1 MTSSAFDR
9 LVLGLT
15 GAGLDPTRDELADA
29 LWLGA
34 HLARVER
41 CTVAAAGAS
50 PPAPAPPRDDRRP
63 TETPP
68 PPPTSG
74 EPPPAEPQAELYA
87 RRPPAREPAAGPPD
101 TPATGP
107 ATGPA
112 AGETRVPGAPAL
124 PDALL
129 LGRALRPLLRRV
141 PSRIQWTLDAPAT
154 VERIAEQ
161 RLWIPVFRPRQERW
175 LSLALVVD
183 DHSSMRVWEPAIAE
197 LRRLLE
203 RHGAFA
209 DVRLWRLTAADGPDQ
224 SAAGPAPAVVLRDE
238 RGHAC
243 RRPGELHDAAGRRA
257 IWVLTDCIAP
267 YWRHNDRL
275 LDLLHRWGA
284 GNPLALVQLLPRRL
298 WSRTILRTA
307 PLVRLSAGR
316 PGLPTAALA
325 GAACARG
332 TLSLPVLTL
341 DPAALADWA
350 AVTAGRP
357 RVSTLGVALDALW
370 TAPAAP
376 APSPRPEEARARLS
390 AFQGEAS
397 PQAQQLAAVFCT
409 IPLTLPIMRLAQQT
423 LASATRLTH
432 LAEVLLSGLIGRA
445 DRDLEAGRRAS
456 DPLQVPFD
464 FLPGVREALLRDL
477 PEPQVEAWAR
487 QMAQTVEQR
496 LGQGHEFLALYRDP
510 RGDPQ
515 AAAGHRIDD
524 RAIPFVRMRIA
535 VLRRLGGTYGEWA
548 DAFSGVVERWERG
561 RVEPEPAVDEPD
573 RERAPDGPTPFRD
586 PFTDGSGEAPE
597 MIWLP
602 GGTFRMGSPAGVG
615 VENEQPAHDVTLSH
629 YAVGKYP
636 VTVGEFRRF
645 CAATGYRTEAELG
658 GGASVRDK
666 GKWGTKEDASW
677 ENPYFAQDDR
687 HPVVCISWS
696 DAQAYCDWLSRETGQ
711 TYGLLSE
718 AQWEHACRAGSVTRY
733 CFGDDEGQL
742 GDYAWYNR
750 NADDGTHP
758 VGEKRGNAW
767 GLHDLHGNVWEWCR
781 DWYSGD
787 YYQQFVGSAVRTDA
801 PEVTA
806 AHGPHSGPYG
816 ASQSTRTTA
825 SGAAVAAS
833 SGEQSLATDPSG
845 PETGSSRVMRGGSW
859 LDTADLCRSAYRD
872 RRGPSYRY
880 YSLGFRL
887 SRTGPLHSYPFTLVP
902 REPEPEPKPD
912 PIPNLRDPLPDG
924 TQGPAMVWLP
934 GGTFTMGQDD
944 SPYDDEK
951 PAHPVRVGAFSIGQ
965 YPVTFAEYDRFC
977 AAMGRETP
985 QDQGWGRDR
994 QPAINVSWDEAQAY
1008 CVWLSGE
1015 TGETYRLATEAEWE
1029 YACRAGSQTRWSYG
1043 DEESRLGDYAWFSK
1057 NSGRK
1062 THPVGEKLPNA
1073 WHLHD
1078 MHGNVWEWCQDWYS
1092 DDAYSQ
1098 HIGSSSQTTGA
1109 EDTTSVTPQRGPSN
1123 LSIDPYRKKEE
1134 LETINLDQLQLIG
1147 IEAKDDIA
1155 WGLMRTLKGDVH
1167 RVRVGNYMG
1176 LNNGQITLITEKSI
1190 TLTEAVL
1197 DKTRGWIERQAT
1209 IQVVQSGT
1217 SRVMRGGAWDRSGD
1231 ICRSAYRGFRMPS
1244 GRNQFL
1250 GFRVSR
1256 SGPWAAIPPS
1266 QGTER
1271 FRSEP
1276 PRWTRHSPCAEAP
1289 PQPSDPPA
1297 KRSFAPYEVFRDPLE
1312 ISGQDGATAV
1322 TAAPEMVY
1330 LPGGTFQMGDEQG
1343 GSDERP
1349 VHPVSVPAF
1358 AMGRTPVTWGEYLR
1372 FCEATDSHWPE
1383 WLKKG
1388 SQYHLE
1394 TGKDD
1399 YYAKRG
1405 IGREA
1410 LDLPVVGIG
1419 WEDARAY
1426 CEWLSAHTDERYALP
1441 TEAQWEYACRAGT
1454 ATRWCCGD
1462 DAAGMADYAWFTEN
1476 AGGRLHSVGQK
1487 RANLSGLYDMH
1498 GNVWEWCAD
1507 WYAPGYYRHLTLRAT
1522 AGSSAEQAA
1531 RSGQQRASGQR
1542 HAASA
1547 PAIDASDAATDA
1559 SGVQQPASERPSGP
1573 KSGSVRVVRG
1583 GAWDGTAD
1591 NCRSAYRSGRRPSN
1605 RLCYLG
1611 FRLARIV

>member
-1 MTSSAFDR
+1 MTPSAFDR

-15 GAGLDPTRDELADA
+15 GAGLDPTRDALADA

-34 HLARVER
+34 YIARVER

-63 TETPP
+63 AEPPP

-74 EPPPAEPQAELYA
+74 EPPPGAEPQAELYA
-87 RRPPAREPAAGPPD
+87 RRPPARERAARPPD

-112 AGETRVPGAPAL
+112 AGETRVPGVPAL

-209 DVRLWRLTAADGPDQ
+209 DVRLWRLTAGDGPDQ
-224 SAAGPAPAVVLRDE
+224 PAAGPAPAVVLRDE
-238 RGHAC
+238 RGRAC

-284 GNPLALVQLLPRRL
+284 GNPLALVQMLPRRL
-298 WSRTILRTA
+298 WGRTILRAA
-307 PLVRLSAGR
+307 PLVRLCAGR
-316 PGLPTAALA
+316 PGLPTAALG

-341 DPAALADWA
+341 DPAALAEWA

-487 QMAQTVEQR
+487 QMARTVEQR

-510 RGDPQ
+510 RADPQ

-561 RVEPEPAVDEPD
+561 RSAPEIAVGESD
-573 RERAPDGPTPFRD
+573 RERPPDGPILFRD
-586 PFTDGSGEAPE
+586 RFKDDSGDGPE
-597 MIWLP
+597 MVWLS

-615 VENEQPAHDVTLSH
+615 ADNERPAHDVTLSH

-645 CAATGYRTEAELG
+645 CESTGYRTEAEQGDGTYVL
-658 GGASVRDK
+658 AK
-666 GKWGTKEDASW
+666 GEWDTKKDANW
-677 ENPYFAQDDR
+677 RNPYFAQDDR
-687 HPVVCISWS
+687 HPVVCIGWK
-696 DAQAYCDWLSRETGQ
+696 DAQAYCDWLSRETDQ

-733 CFGDDEGQL
+733 CFRDDEGQL
-742 GDYAWYNR
+742 GDYAWYSR

-767 GLHDLHGNVWEWCR
+767 GLHDLHGNAWECCR

-787 YYQQFVGSAVRTDA
+787 YDQSFVGSAVRTDA
-801 PEVTA
+801 PEVSA
-806 AHGPHSGPYG
+806 AHGPRSGLYG
-816 ASQSTRTTA
+816 A

-833 SGEQSLATDPSG
+833 SAAVAASSGEQPLATDPSG
-845 PETGSSRVMRGGSW
+845 PETGSYRVVRGGSW
-859 LDTADLCRSAYRD
+859 NYSADYCRSAFRL
-872 RRGPSYRY
+872 GFEPSHRCNDF
-880 YSLGFRL
+880 GFRL
-887 SRTGPLHSYPFTLVP
+887 SRTGPLHSYPFTIVP
-902 REPEPEPKPD
+902 CESEPEPKPD

-944 SPYDDEK
+944 SQQKDEK
-951 PAHPVRVGAFSIGQ
+951 PAHPVRVGGFSIGQ

-977 AAMGRETP
+977 AAMSREP
-985 QDQGWGRDR
+985 PGDQGWGRGE
-994 QPAINVSWDEAQAY
+994 QPAINVSWEDAQAY
-1008 CVWLSGE
+1008 CAWLSE
-1015 TGETYRLATEAEWE
+1015 QSGETYRLATEAEWE

-1043 DEESRLGDYAWFSK
+1043 DEESRLGDYAWFSE
-1057 NSGRK
+1057 NSGSK

-1073 WHLHD
+1073 WHLYD
-1078 MHGNVWEWCQDWYS
+1078 MHGNVWEWCQDWWSARYYQS
-1092 DDAYSQ
+1092 LVGSAARTEDRDDRTASAPHSRPHGGEQ
-1098 HIGSSSQTTGA
+1098 PVAAAQKDSPITAGRSHSTGA
-1109 EDTTSVTPQRGPSN
+1109 HSQSAAVATSGAQQAARENPGGPASG
-1123 LSIDPYRKKEE
+1123 SE
-1134 LETINLDQLQLIG
+1134 
-1147 IEAKDDIA
+1147 
-1155 WGLMRTLKGDVH
+1155 
-1167 RVRVGNYMG
+1167 RVV
-1176 LNNGQITLITEKSI
+1176 
-1190 TLTEAVL
+1190 
-1197 DKTRGWIERQAT
+1197 
-1209 IQVVQSGT
+1209 
-1217 SRVMRGGAWDRSGD
+1217 RGGAWYLAAGR
-1231 ICRSAYRGFRMPS
+1231 CRSACRFGDAPS
-1244 GRNQFL
+1244 DRDGSL
-1250 GFRVSR
+1250 GFRLSR
-1256 SGPWAAIPPS
+1256 TGPWHAHPLTLVGAQIP
-1266 QGTER
+1266 
-1271 FRSEP
+1271 
-1276 PRWTRHSPCAEAP
+1276 AP
-1289 PQPSDPPA
+1289 PQPSGPPA
-1297 KRSFAPYEVFRDPLE
+1297 KRSFAPYEVFRDQLE
-1312 ISGQDGATAV
+1312 TAGQDGAAQAL
-1322 TAAPEMVY
+1322 AAPEMVY

-1343 GSDERP
+1343 GSDEQP

-1358 AMGRTPVTWGEYLR
+1358 AMGRTPVTWRDYLR

-1388 SQYHLE
+1388 SPYHLA
-1394 TGKDD
+1394 TGRDD

-1419 WEDARAY
+1419 WADARAY
-1426 CEWLSAHTDERYALP
+1426 CEWLSAHTGERYALP

-1462 DAAGMADYAWFTEN
+1462 DAAGMADYAWFSEN
-1476 AGGRLHSVGQK
+1476 ADGRLHPVGQK
-1487 RANLSGLYDMH
+1487 RANVWGLYDMH

-1507 WYAPGYYRHLTLRAT
+1507 WYAPGYYRQLTLRAT
-1522 AGSSAEQAA
+1522 AGSTEQAA

-1547 PAIDASDAATDA
+1547 PAIDSSDAATDA
-1559 SGVQQPASERPSGP
+1559 SGVQQPASESPSGP